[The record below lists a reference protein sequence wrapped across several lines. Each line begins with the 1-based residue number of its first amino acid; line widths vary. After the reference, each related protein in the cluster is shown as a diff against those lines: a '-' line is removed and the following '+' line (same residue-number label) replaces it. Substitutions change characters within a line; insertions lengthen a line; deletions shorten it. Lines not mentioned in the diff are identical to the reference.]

1 MGYEPPAEEQVRV
14 DLMYASRH
22 LRLRPGALGEKL
34 ILIGAEP
41 ARPTGLALLAQ
52 EDDRWIMG
60 LAGYAGH
67 HPPADPDGF
76 LALARSIAPPHVY
89 AAIADADPLDDIRT
103 HRFPVSLR
111 RHYERLR
118 RFPAGLVVTGDAI
131 CSFNPIYGQ
140 GMTVAALEAA
150 VLRNCLADG
159 QRELPQRF
167 FRAAAR
173 PVNLAWQLAAG
184 ADLAIPSVA
193 GTRPVPA
200 RIADAYIAALQAA
213 AEHDPVLTR
222 QFVRVTGLLDP
233 PASLLRPGTVRRV
246 LTGNQRTRRPFPA
259 TDTPVLPPSLFEH
272 LAAELSVDDSAQLCE
287 DRRQPGWSHSVTA
300 DVA

>member
-1 MGYEPPAEEQVRV
+1 
-14 DLMYASRH
+14 
-22 LRLRPGALGEKL
+22 
-34 ILIGAEP
+34 
-41 ARPTGLALLAQ
+41 
-52 EDDRWIMG
+52 
-60 LAGYAGH
+60 
-67 HPPADPDGF
+67 
-76 LALARSIAPPHVY
+76 
-89 AAIADADPLDDIRT
+89 
-103 HRFPVSLR
+103 
-111 RHYERLR
+111 
-118 RFPAGLVVTGDAI
+118 
-131 CSFNPIYGQ
+131 
-140 GMTVAALEAA
+140 VAALEAA

-259 TDTPVLPPSLFEH
+259 TDTP
-272 LAAELSVDDSAQLCE
+272 ALSPITDAT
-287 DRRQPGWSHSVTA
+287 R
-300 DVA
+300 